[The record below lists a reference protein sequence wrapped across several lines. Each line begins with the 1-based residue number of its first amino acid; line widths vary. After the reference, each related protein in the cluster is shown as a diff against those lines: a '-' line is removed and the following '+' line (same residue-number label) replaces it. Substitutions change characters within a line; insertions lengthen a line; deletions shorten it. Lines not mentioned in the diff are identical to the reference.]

1 MLGVPVHAA
10 SFIRERRIVLETAL
24 LEHPRKLRLILI
36 HELFHFVWTRLGN
49 ALRRSF
55 AGILER
61 ERQGGARGELGES
74 AGTKKASAPWK
85 VYVYESFCDT
95 AAWMYAGVN
104 KTPEFTLAAGWRN
117 KRRAWFELYFVK
129 PRKA

>member
-1 MLGVPVHAA
+1 M
-10 SFIRERRIVLETAL
+10 LETAL
-24 LEHPRKLRLILI
+24 LEQPRKLRLILI
-36 HELFHFVWTRLGN
+36 HEIFHFVWTRLGN

-61 ERQGGARGELGES
+61 ERQGSARGELGES
-74 AGTKKASAPWK
+74 AGTKKASDSWK
-85 VYVYESFCDT
+85 VYVCESFCDT

-117 KRRAWFELYFVK
+117 KRRAWFELNFVK